1 MNSMSAKEWL
11 TKSWHNLSTAA
22 LLYGVNHYTDIIA
35 VELHYSIE
43 KTLKSFL
50 AYENQKIPKTHDL
63 LENYTLVDEFI
74 TIENKVILSIA
85 TKYHIEESYPCFNRS
100 LPQREEV
107 KEILDFAQKLF
118 DNVCGK
124 LGINKNE
131 ITHA

>member
-1 MNSMSAKEWL
+1 MIDIEELKPLIVKRLKPLNPDKIILFGSYAYGTPTEESDIDLFLLKDD
-11 TKSWHNLSTAA
+11 LS
-22 LLYGVNHYTDIIA
+22 
-35 VELHYSIE
+35 VEDTRKYEIDAH
-43 KTLKSFL
+43 LKML
-50 AYENQKIPKTHDL
+50 DL
-63 LENYTLVDEFI
+63 I
-74 TIENKVILSIA
+74 K
-85 TKYHIEESYPCFNRS
+85 KYHIEESYPCFNRS